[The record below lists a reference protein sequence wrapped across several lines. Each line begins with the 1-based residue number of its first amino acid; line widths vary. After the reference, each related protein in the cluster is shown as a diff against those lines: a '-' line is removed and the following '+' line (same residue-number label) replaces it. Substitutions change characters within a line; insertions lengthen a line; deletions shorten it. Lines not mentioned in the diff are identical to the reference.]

1 MYVGTQV
8 SLYPLGQRDLTPAI
22 QDIWEAL
29 DEAGVEKQAGPMST
43 LVFGED
49 QVVLEALRQGF
60 ERATQRGP
68 AVMVITL
75 TNACPM
81 PERP

>member
-1 MYVGTQV
+1 MHVGTQV
-8 SLYPLGQRDLTPAI
+8 SLYPLGQQDLAPAI
-22 QDIWEAL
+22 QDIWDVL

-49 QVVLEALRQGF
+49 REVLEALRQGF